1 MQAFPH
7 HYQVRVHGTTENHLT
22 TSADGLP
29 NIEVAAPIEFDGPGN
44 AWSPE
49 SLLMAAVANCF
60 VLSFR
65 AITKASHFDWLAI
78 ECESTGTLDK
88 VERQIQF
95 TAITTKAKLFI
106 SDERNKEKAE
116 KLLLKAE
123 TACLISNSLACK
135 VHLDYEILVTP

>member
-1 MQAFPH
+1 MQALPH
-7 HYQVRVHGTTENHLT
+7 HYKVRVHGTTDNYLT
-22 TSADGLP
+22 TSADNLP
-29 NIEVAAPIEFDGPGN
+29 SIQVAAPMEFDGPGN

-65 AITKASHFDWLAI
+65 AIAKASHFEWLAI
-78 ECESTGTLDK
+78 ECESIGTLDK
-88 VERQIQF
+88 ADRQIQF

-106 SDERNKEKAE
+106 NDERNKEKAE

-123 TACLISNSLACK
+123 TACLISNSLACE
-135 VHLDYEILVTP
+135 VHLDYEILLAS